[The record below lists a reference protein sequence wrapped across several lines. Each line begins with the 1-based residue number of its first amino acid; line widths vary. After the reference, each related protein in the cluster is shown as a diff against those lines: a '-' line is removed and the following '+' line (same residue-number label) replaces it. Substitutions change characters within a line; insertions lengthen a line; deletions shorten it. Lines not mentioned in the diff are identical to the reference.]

1 MREVAPAPRPEQ
13 RNARRMDQHR
23 RMRGR
28 TQYRLDDRLGELL
41 RRGGLPGH
49 SLEPGCGA
57 GKLLDGQERGPNV
70 VLLRAGELHVM
81 GELVDQRGPQVRR
94 SAGDADRDQSAA
106 GVVRPAAVELPGS
119 LDRDGGEAAS
129 AGGERLDELLPR

>member
-1 MREVAPAPRPEQ
+1 MPEVAPAPRPQ
-13 RNARRMDQHR
+13 QGNAPRMDQYR

-28 TQYRLDDRLGELL
+28 AQYHLDDGLGELL
-41 RRGGLPGH
+41 GRGGLPGH
-49 SLEPGCGA
+49 SLQPGRGT
-57 GKLLDGQERGPNV
+57 GKVLGGQERGPNV
-70 VLLRAGELHVM
+70 VLLRAGELQVM

-129 AGGERLDELLPR
+129 AGGE